1 MSKNFRTFFHTI
13 SNLEHHYSLMLN
25 FFRFDTPNV
34 GRFFVFGALRVC
46 LWSACFAETENFLLK
61 GLEIEI
67 KVSWNSIAAPW
78 IIPKSAMGPMNSCKN
93 KLNSK
98 ISWLFNLEPNKH

>member
-25 FFRFDTPNV
+25 FFKFDTPNV

-46 LWSACFAETENFLLK
+46 LGSAYFVEIENFLLK
-61 GLEIEI
+61 VLYI
-67 KVSWNSIAAPW
+67 KIKISWNST
-78 IIPKSAMGPMNSCKN
+78 
-93 KLNSK
+93 
-98 ISWLFNLEPNKH
+98 NL